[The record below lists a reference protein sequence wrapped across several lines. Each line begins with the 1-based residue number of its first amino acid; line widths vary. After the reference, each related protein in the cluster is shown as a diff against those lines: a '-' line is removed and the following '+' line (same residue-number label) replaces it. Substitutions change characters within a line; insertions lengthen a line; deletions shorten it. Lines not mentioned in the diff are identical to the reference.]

1 MERDPNTL
9 SPKML
14 QGFVEPKASGEG
26 KLSAVHPSPC
36 SDGIPQSLPS
46 RTSSEH
52 SVQSLGSLMRSD
64 EATSVRFPQILALLT
79 LLSGRSCHE
88 NCVGGFSGLCGANG
102 SGMRFQHRK
111 RPLLR
116 QYTKITLETLNVF
129 VRYLKKHV
137 AVRRC
142 SQNGLARISARHFG
156 SSGSPK
162 QLPPFAFGGGLKGK
176 SWTLGF
182 SFSCQAFLR
191 HPLSPASRCPW
202 FQAKASRVPHR
213 RTLGHQR

>member
-46 RTSSEH
+46 RASSEH

-64 EATSVRFPQILALLT
+64 EATSVCFPQILALLT

-88 NCVGGFSGLCGANG
+88 NCVGGLLWSLWSRWLRDTVPTSEKTSSPTVYKNNSGDFECLCKVFKKTRRYAA
-102 SGMRFQHRK
+102 MQLK
-111 RPLLR
+111 RSHAHLCKALRLLG
-116 QYTKITLETLNVF
+116 
-129 VRYLKKHV
+129 V
-137 AVRRC
+137 A
-142 SQNGLARISARHFG
+142 QTA
-156 SSGSPK
+156 P
-162 QLPPFAFGGGLKGK
+162 
-176 SWTLGF
+176 
-182 SFSCQAFLR
+182 SFRLWWG
-191 HPLSPASRCPW
+191 P
-202 FQAKASRVPHR
+202 
-213 RTLGHQR
+213 QR